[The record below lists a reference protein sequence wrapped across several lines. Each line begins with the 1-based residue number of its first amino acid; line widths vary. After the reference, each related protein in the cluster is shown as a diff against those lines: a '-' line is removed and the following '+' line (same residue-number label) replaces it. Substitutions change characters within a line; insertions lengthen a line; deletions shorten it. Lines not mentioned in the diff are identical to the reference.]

1 MELEELFKFIDKNR
15 DGIITMKVYR
25 FKKEGKNNTKML
37 NKILNKKITIKTL
50 LNYTLALPS
59 LLMAL
64 GEASDIRYSW
74 VNIVG
79 IIMLLILVKING
91 GFREERA

>member
-1 MELEELFKFIDKNR
+1 MTMFIKGLKN
-15 DGIITMKVYR
+15 ITFVRRKH
-25 FKKEGKNNTKML
+25 KKML

-59 LLMAL
+59 IMMAL

>member
-1 MELEELFKFIDKNR
+1 
-15 DGIITMKVYR
+15 
-25 FKKEGKNNTKML
+25 ML

-59 LLMAL
+59 IMMAL
-64 GEASDIRYSW
+64 GEASDIKHSW
-74 VNIVG
+74 INIVG